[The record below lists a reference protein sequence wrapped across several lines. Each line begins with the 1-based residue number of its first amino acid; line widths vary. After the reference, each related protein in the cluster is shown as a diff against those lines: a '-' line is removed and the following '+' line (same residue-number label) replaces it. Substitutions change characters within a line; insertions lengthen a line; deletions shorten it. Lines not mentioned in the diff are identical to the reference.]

1 VLVDDQGQNYVFS
14 AGKAGILWKLDRKTG
29 KYLGHKEMVFQNVYD
44 SINPTTGEPHY
55 RNDIVEQRIGEG
67 VLGCPSTEG
76 GKNWPAMSYYQPGNR
91 LIVPLSQSCLE
102 FSAQAV
108 DKTEGAGAGGGARA
122 RYFEMPGSNG
132 NVGKLAAYDVRTLRE
147 IWKYEQRAPFLTG
160 VLSTAGGVAFAG
172 DLNRMFRAFDVNTG
186 RILWETRLPAAVQGF
201 PLTFSVGGKQ
211 YLAVTTANGGG
222 SPRNVPGLVAPEVH
236 SPATGN
242 ALYVFALPDRR

>member
-1 VLVDDQGQNYVFS
+1 
-14 AGKAGILWKLDRKTG
+14 
-29 KYLGHKEMVFQNVYD
+29 MVFQNVYD

-102 FSAQAV
+102 FNAQAV
-108 DKTEGAGAGGGARA
+108 EKTEGAGAGGGARA

-147 IWKYEQRAPFLTG
+147 IWKYEQRRAIPYRRFVDRGRRG
-160 VLSTAGGVAFAG
+160 VRGRPESHVP
-172 DLNRMFRAFDVNTG
+172 RFRRQYRPD
-186 RILWETRLPAAVQGF
+186 
-201 PLTFSVGGKQ
+201 SVGDAASGRRAGLPSDVHRGRQ
-211 YLAVTTANGGG
+211 TVSGGDNRQRRRQPPERAQIGG
-222 SPRNVPGLVAPEVH
+222 SGR
-236 SPATGN
+236 T
-242 ALYVFALPDRR
+242 